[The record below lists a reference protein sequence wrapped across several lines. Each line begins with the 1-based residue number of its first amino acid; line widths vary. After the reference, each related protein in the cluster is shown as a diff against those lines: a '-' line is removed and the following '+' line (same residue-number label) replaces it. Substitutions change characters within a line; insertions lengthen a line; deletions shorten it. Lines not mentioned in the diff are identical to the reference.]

1 MRAKITVIIPA
12 INEAGAIGHV
22 LDDLPKSA
30 TEVIV
35 VDNGSSDNTVAV
47 AKKHGALVLTESRLG
62 YGYACMHALKH
73 LKSRALKHPEQTPEI
88 IVFLD
93 GDYSD
98 YPEYLDALVA
108 PIEEKNMDLV
118 IGARDSKLMEAG
130 AMTPPQRFGNWLAT
144 WLMRHLFG
152 ARYTDLGPFRAIGY
166 EQLMAMNMSDMTYG
180 WTIEMQLKALNM
192 NLNYIEIPVPY
203 RNRIGVSK
211 VSGTLKGVIFAG
223 VKIIGWIAKHA
234 VFK

>member
-1 MRAKITVIIPA
+1 MAVKISVIIPA
-12 INEAGAIGHV
+12 INEAEAIGLV
-22 LDDLPKSA
+22 LKDIPKTVS
-30 TEVIV
+30 EVIV
-35 VDNGSSDNTVAV
+35 VDNGSTDNTVSV
-47 AKKHGALVLTESRLG
+47 AQKHGALVLKEPRRG
-62 YGYACMHALKH
+62 YGYACMHALESINK
-73 LKSRALKHPEQTPEI
+73 RASDQPDKTPDI

-108 PIEEKNMDLV
+108 PIQNQNMDFV
-118 IGARDSKLMEAG
+118 IGVRAPELMEPG
-130 AMTPPQRFGNWLAT
+130 AMTLPQRFGNGLAT

-152 ARYTDLGPFRAIGY
+152 ARFTDLGPFRAIRY
-166 EQLMAMNMSDMTYG
+166 NELMAMKMSDMTYG

-192 NLNYIEIPVPY
+192 KLNYTEIKVPY

-211 VSGTLKGVIFAG
+211 VSGTVKGVIFAG

-234 VFK
+234 LFK

>member
-1 MRAKITVIIPA
+1 MSTKITVIIPA

-22 LDDLPKSA
+22 LDEIPKSA
-30 TEVIV
+30 SEVIV

-47 AKKHGALVLTESRLG
+47 AKKHGALVLNESRRG
-62 YGYACMHALKH
+62 YGYACMHALAYIQ
-73 LKSRALKHPEQTPEI
+73 SRALKHPEQTPEI

-108 PIEEKNMDLV
+108 PILKKNMDLV
-118 IGARDSKLMEAG
+118 IGARHPKLMEAG

-166 EQLMAMNMSDMTYG
+166 EHLMAMNMSDMTYG

-192 NLNYIEIPVPY
+192 NLNYMEIQVPY

>member
-1 MRAKITVIIPA
+1 MSTKITVIIPA

-22 LDDLPKSA
+22 LDEIPKSA
-30 TEVIV
+30 SEVIV

-47 AKKHGALVLTESRLG
+47 AKKHGALVLNESRRG
-62 YGYACMHALKH
+62 YGYACMHALDFIQ
-73 LKSRALKHPEQTPEI
+73 SRALKHPEQTPEI

-108 PIEEKNMDLV
+108 PIVDRNMDLV
-118 IGARDSKLMEAG
+118 IGARHPKLMEAG
-130 AMTPPQRFGNWLAT
+130 AMTAPQRFGNWLAT

-166 EQLMAMNMSDMTYG
+166 EHLMAMNMSDMTYG

-192 NLNYIEIPVPY
+192 NLNYMEIQVPY

>member
-1 MRAKITVIIPA
+1 LSTKITVIIPA

-22 LDDLPKSA
+22 LDEIPKSA
-30 TEVIV
+30 SEVIV

-47 AKKHGALVLTESRLG
+47 AKKHGALVLNESRRG
-62 YGYACMHALKH
+62 YGYACMHALAYIQ
-73 LKSRALKHPEQTPEI
+73 SRALKHPEQTPEI

-108 PIEEKNMDLV
+108 PILKKNMDLV
-118 IGARDSKLMEAG
+118 IGARHPKLMEAG

-166 EQLMAMNMSDMTYG
+166 EHLMAMNMSDMTYG

-192 NLNYIEIPVPY
+192 NLNYMEIQVPY

>member
-1 MRAKITVIIPA
+1 LAFIQ
-12 INEAGAIGHV
+12 
-22 LDDLPKSA
+22 
-30 TEVIV
+30 
-35 VDNGSSDNTVAV
+35 
-47 AKKHGALVLTESRLG
+47 
-62 YGYACMHALKH
+62 
-73 LKSRALKHPEQTPEI
+73 SRAQKHPEQTPEI

-108 PIEEKNMDLV
+108 PIVEKNMDLV
-118 IGARDSKLMEAG
+118 IGARHPKLMEAG

-192 NLNYIEIPVPY
+192 NLNYMEIQVPY

>member
-1 MRAKITVIIPA
+1 MSTKITVIIPA

-22 LDDLPKSA
+22 LDEIPKSA
-30 TEVIV
+30 SEVIV

-47 AKKHGALVLTESRLG
+47 AKKHGALVLNESRRG
-62 YGYACMHALKH
+62 YGYACMHALAFIQ
-73 LKSRALKHPEQTPEI
+73 SRAQKHPEQTPEI

-108 PIEEKNMDLV
+108 PIVEKNMDLV
-118 IGARDSKLMEAG
+118 IGARHPKLMEAG

-166 EQLMAMNMSDMTYG
+166 EHLMAMNMSDMTYG

-192 NLNYIEIPVPY
+192 NLNYMEIQVPY

>member
-1 MRAKITVIIPA
+1 LSTKITVIIPA

-22 LDDLPKSA
+22 LDEIPKSA
-30 TEVIV
+30 SEVIV

-47 AKKHGALVLTESRLG
+47 AKKHGALVLNESRRG
-62 YGYACMHALKH
+62 YGYACMHALEFIQ
-73 LKSRALKHPEQTPEI
+73 SRAQKHPEQTPEI

-98 YPEYLDALVA
+98 YPEFLDALVA
-108 PIEEKNMDLV
+108 PIVDRNMDLV
-118 IGARDSKLMEAG
+118 IGARHPKLMEAG

-192 NLNYIEIPVPY
+192 NLNYMEIQVPY

>member
-47 AKKHGALVLTESRLG
+47 AKKHGALVLTESRRG

-203 RNRIGVSK
+203 RNRIVVSK